1 MKSPNVLK
9 KEDGFTLI
17 EIIAVLILLGILAA
31 VAIPKYMD
39 LQDEARQKAAES
51 AIAETKARLSMGYGQ
66 YLLMNDGAEPAAM
79 ADICAAVNDAT
90 VLPITGSGAVDMGT
104 DYTVALAPNGT
115 DAANGDI
122 TVSAVQGV
130 ALGTNVTDTWMMP

>member
-1 MKSPNVLK
+1 MKRANMLK
-9 KEDGFTLI
+9 REDGFTLI

-39 LQDEARQKAAES
+39 LQDEAREKAAES

-66 YLLMNDGAEPAAM
+66 FLLENDGVVP
-79 ADICAAVNDAT
+79 ADIAAICNGVADT
-90 VLPITGSGAVDMGT
+90 TILP
-104 DYTVALAPNGT
+104 T
-115 DAANGDI
+115 DANGSVPMGDFTVTLANTGVI

-130 ALGTNVTDTWMMP
+130 ALAPAVTDTWTMP